1 MWTSPGWW
9 RAYCCSKHGHR
20 THTEGRPLQPFTQT
34 GVCNILVE
42 FVNAYIQI
50 FVASLTCSTTII
62 HRGSQETSS
71 KHVAENTAHT
81 SASFWLLSLVFT
93 LHFIHMFSKSRC
105 LFFLPL
111 RFLES
116 LLRQASNAL
125 ILHCPTMH
133 CFVNQNTDVEPS
145 FRAEE
150 FSDVSGWPQ
159 SLIKTIHV

>member
-1 MWTSPGWW
+1 M
-9 RAYCCSKHGHR
+9 
-20 THTEGRPLQPFTQT
+20 
-34 GVCNILVE
+34 VE

-50 FVASLTCSTTII
+50 CVAPLTCSTTIM

-71 KHVAENTAHT
+71 KHVAVNAAHT
-81 SASFWLLSLVFT
+81 SGSYWLLSLAFK
-93 LHFIHMFSKSRC
+93 LHFIRMFSKSRC

-133 CFVNQNTDVEPS
+133 CFVNQNTDIEPG

-150 FSDVSGWPQ
+150 FSDISGLPQ